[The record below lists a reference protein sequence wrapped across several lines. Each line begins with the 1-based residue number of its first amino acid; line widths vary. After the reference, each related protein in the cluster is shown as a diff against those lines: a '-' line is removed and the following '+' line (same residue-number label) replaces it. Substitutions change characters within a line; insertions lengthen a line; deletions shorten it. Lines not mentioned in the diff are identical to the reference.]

1 MEPTLPNL
9 LIRGGLFIMC
19 NVCFRFPLEWDVT
32 SSHKIRSSTDMQ
44 FAFSYFYFL
53 MGQIQNVS
61 ASEVFLEMD
70 TDHSG

>member
-1 MEPTLPNL
+1 
-9 LIRGGLFIMC
+9 MC